1 MRLLEEFADG
11 LLGNGWRKGTKDL
24 AVLDAAIQDVLH
36 LRPARVGQN
45 AAIAERA
52 RAPFRGALKPAH
64 DFSRRNMD
72 GGRFDK
78 SGLVEV
84 RDFGVAGGG
93 GAIDYLAHL
102 PTPKTAG
109 PSRRGPW

>member
-11 LLGNGWRKGTKDL
+11 FLGDGWREGTKDF
-24 AVLDAAIQDVLH
+24 AVLDAAIQNVLH
-36 LRPARVGQN
+36 LRAARVGQN

-64 DFSRRNMD
+64 DFSRRDMD

-93 GAIDYLAHL
+93 GAIDYLAHFRRGKL
-102 PTPKTAG
+102 RAPV
-109 PSRRGPW
+109 RRGPW